1 MNKGGVFVIGA
12 AIGAAAGLLLSPHS
26 GSKNREI
33 LNDTVAHYGESAEQV
48 VIRATENLRERRDA
62 VEGGAGVPATE
73 DIRVKINEARD
84 RIAEQV
90 TRNRKVEDVE
100 ADVSDVA
107 EAAEDIADDIAATA
121 PAPAEGDEPAA
132 PAEGAAPATA

>member
-33 LNDTVAHYGESAEQV
+33 LNDTVVHYGESAEQV
-48 VIRATENLRERRDA
+48 VIRATENLRERREA
-62 VEGGAGVPATE
+62 AEGGAGVPATE

-107 EAAEDIADDIAATA
+107 EAAEDIADDIAAAA

>member
-33 LNDTVAHYGESAEQV
+33 LNDTVVHYGESAEQV
-48 VIRATENLRERRDA
+48 VIRATENLRERREA
-62 VEGGAGVPATE
+62 AEGGTGVPATE

-107 EAAEDIADDIAATA
+107 EAAEDIADDIAAA
-121 PAPAEGDEPAA
+121 APAEGDEPAA